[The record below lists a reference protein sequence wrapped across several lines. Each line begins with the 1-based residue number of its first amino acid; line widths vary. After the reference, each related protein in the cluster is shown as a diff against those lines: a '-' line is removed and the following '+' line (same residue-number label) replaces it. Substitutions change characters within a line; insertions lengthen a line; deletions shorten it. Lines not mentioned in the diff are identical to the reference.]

1 MPKQDKKH
9 DYYEFKI
16 EKYSQFGCQQKKN
29 HLDDN
34 HDILRENWVLGAEF
48 QNVIYWDDQFYKC
61 GMRMIEHSSF

>member
-9 DYYEFKI
+9 DYYDYYECKI

-34 HDILRENWVLGAEF
+34 HDMLRENWVWGA
-48 QNVIYWDDQFYKC
+48 
-61 GMRMIEHSSF
+61 

>member
-9 DYYEFKI
+9 DYYECKI

-34 HDILRENWVLGAEF
+34 HDILRENWVWGA
-48 QNVIYWDDQFYKC
+48 
-61 GMRMIEHSSF
+61 